1 MNHNAT
7 PKDMFN
13 ELEAGGKPVQAASS
27 ADHRAEALA
36 IFEGLVADTTADA
49 LKTEHLG
56 ETVTAL
62 NNLPEPI
69 RAVVEPILT
78 EELAEAFVDS
88 ITRKLE
94 AGDPLVRTDISRL
107 LNSAKLAALSQASYL
122 SGMPWHLATRS
133 PELTERIS
141 KALWEG
147 IDLHGVH
154 KIFADS
160 GAVNLFIAAR
170 EADDPTSYLRAA
182 KALLDRLPAAH
193 VVLDAEMITFW
204 NGGDVGARTALGL
217 RGCNIDVSTRAE
229 CAQHSGMSVRGMRAI
244 FVDTS
249 GKQFN
254 PRSSVQP
261 ANDDATPE
269 VAASVPSPQ
278 ASDRLSAIR
287 ARQARA
293 AAPRRA

>member
-1 MNHNAT
+1 MNHNEAA
-7 PKDMFN
+7 KDMFN
-13 ELEAGGKPVQAASS
+13 ELGEGGGPVHSGSAA
-27 ADHRAEALA
+27 AHRAEALA
-36 IFEGLVADTTADA
+36 IFESLGSDTAADA

-62 NNLPEPI
+62 NNLPERI

-88 ITRKLE
+88 VTRKLE
-94 AGDPLVRTDISRL
+94 AGDPLVRPDISRL
-107 LNSAKLAALSQASYL
+107 LNSAKLAALSQAAYL

-141 KALWEG
+141 KALWDG
-147 IDLHGVH
+147 MGLHGVH

-182 KALLDRLPAAH
+182 KALVDRLPAAH
-193 VVLDAEMITFW
+193 VVLDAEMISFW

-217 RGCNIDVSTRAE
+217 RGCNIDVATRAD

-244 FVDTS
+244 YIDTS

-254 PRSSVQP
+254 PRSAVQP

-269 VAASVPSPQ
+269 TPVSVPGSQ

-293 AAPRRA
+293 ATPRRA